1 MANKLGVRGK
11 IIYISF
17 DSNPYKYLYNSDC
30 FISTSLIEG
39 FPNVLLE
46 SLACQLPIIAADC
59 PSGPREILSNK
70 YRVMDKPINKLE
82 VEEYGILIPTNDLIS
97 NLIKAM
103 ELIYND
109 KELREKYKAKSN
121 DRANEFGVQHFI
133 TNFERIIQ

>member
-1 MANKLGVRGK
+1 MILILINIC
-11 IIYISF
+11 IIRTA
-17 DSNPYKYLYNSDC
+17 L
-30 FISTSLIEG
+30 EG